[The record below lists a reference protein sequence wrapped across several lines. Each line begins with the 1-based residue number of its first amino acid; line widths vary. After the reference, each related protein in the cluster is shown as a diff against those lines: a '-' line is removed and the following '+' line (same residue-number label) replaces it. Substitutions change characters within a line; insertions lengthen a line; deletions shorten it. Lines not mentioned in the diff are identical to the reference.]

1 MNIFNFSLNAG
12 ILPDKAK
19 VAKVT
24 PIFKKG
30 GKSSNSNY
38 RPMSVLPCFLK
49 ILERIM
55 YNRLYDY
62 LTVNNILF
70 HKQFRF
76 QSGHSTKHALLELID
91 QICDLVND
99 TNYFLVIFILFY

>member
-12 ILPDKAK
+12 IFPDKTK
-19 VAKVT
+19 VVKL
-24 PIFKKG
+24 PQSLKKAE
-30 GKSSNSNY
+30 NLAFQY
-38 RPMSVLPCFLK
+38 RPMSVLPCFSK

-76 QSGHSTKHALLELID
+76 RSGHSTEQALLELID